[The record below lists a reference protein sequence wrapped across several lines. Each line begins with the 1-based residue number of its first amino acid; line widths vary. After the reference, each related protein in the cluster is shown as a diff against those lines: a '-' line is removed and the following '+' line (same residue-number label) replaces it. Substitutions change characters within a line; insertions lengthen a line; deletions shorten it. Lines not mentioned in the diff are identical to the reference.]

1 MKNLSRVFA
10 VTALVV
16 AVSFAAAQSVQA
28 AKKGADAS
36 PSPSASSA
44 ASASPAPLPTAT
56 PEPPAVAIPRLE
68 AKIKADPSDKD
79 ALQELAGYYL
89 GVGKPDSALA
99 LTQRLLSLGA
109 KTAQVYYL
117 DGIANQNLGR
127 IKDATDDFEQA
138 TNQEPTNAQILL
150 TLTNL
155 YLQTNRAADAE
166 RVAKRATTFNP
177 NDKRAFENY
186 GLVLGQE
193 GKFDDARTQFEMA
206 AKLDP
211 KDPEPVVLEARSYV
225 SQKSLT
231 LAAQLFDRALTIDP
245 ADTDALFGKANL
257 LAVNHD
263 VPGAIATFE
272 QLVAVEPNDEQRVA
286 VLIEEERVYVTEK
299 QNDKALAVLKRIET
313 TYPDVPS
320 GHVAYGDYDA
330 SILKDTAA
338 AEKEW
343 TLALGPNRSN
353 PDALQRL
360 GQLAASRGRLS
371 DAIGFFKQLTA
382 VEGNDPRTWAI
393 LAQAY
398 SANKQY
404 ADARDAYRH
413 SFELARTP
421 QALAGLGTSD
431 LELKNYK
438 ECGQV
443 FSAIDHNAAD
453 YLKANPL
460 LYYVYAKCSVANG
473 DKPTAI
479 SAYTRFKPFVKAGSP
494 LATEVNK
501 ALAQLNGSRTAS
513 KAPAPKA
520 TASAKPSH

>member
-1 MKNLSRVFA
+1 MHRPRRRPARLRLRCPPRRRNRRPSR
-10 VTALVV
+10 
-16 AVSFAAAQSVQA
+16 S
-28 AKKGADAS
+28 
-36 PSPSASSA
+36 
-44 ASASPAPLPTAT
+44 
-56 PEPPAVAIPRLE
+56 PRLE

-79 ALQELAGYYL
+79 SLQELAGYYL
-89 GVGKPDSALA
+89 GEGRADTALA
-99 LTQRLLSLGA
+99 LTQRLLSLGS
-109 KTAQVYYL
+109 KSAQVYYL
-117 DGIANQNLGR
+117 DGIANQSLGR
-127 IKDATDDFEQA
+127 VKDATADFEQA
-138 TNQEPTNAQILL
+138 TNSEPTNAQILL

-177 NDKRAFENY
+177 NDKRSFENY

-193 GKFDDARTQFEMA
+193 GKFDDARTQFEAA

-225 SQKSLT
+225 SQKSLA
-231 LAAQLFDRALTIDP
+231 LAAQDFDRALTIDP
-245 ADTDALFGKANL
+245 KDTDALFGKANL
-257 LAVNHD
+257 QAVNHD
-263 VPGAIATFE
+263 VAGSIATFE
-272 QLVAVEPNDEQRVA
+272 QLLAVEPNDEQRVA

-299 QNDKALAVLKRIET
+299 QNDKGLDVLKRIES
-313 TYPDVPS
+313 TYPAVAA

-330 SILKDTAA
+330 AVGKDVNA

-343 TLALGPNRSN
+343 TLALGPNRNN

-360 GQLAASRGRLS
+360 GQLAASRNRLP
-371 DAIGFFKQLTA
+371 DAIGDFKQLT
-382 VEGNDPRTWAI
+382 VIEPNDPRTWAI

-398 SANKQY
+398 TANKQY
-404 ADARDAYRH
+404 GDARDAYRH

-421 QALAGLGTSD
+421 QALAGLGASD
-431 LELKNYK
+431 LQLKNYK

-443 FSAIDHNAAD
+443 FSAIDHNASD

-494 LATEVNK
+494 LALEVNR
-501 ALAQLNGSRTAS
+501 ALQQLSGAPPKPAATAV
-513 KAPAPKA
+513 KPKPKA